1 MGIIPAT
8 VGPLKLNYE
17 LLIGFV
23 VLMLVILLR
32 ETSTEGKTSK
42 NNQIIGVKS
51 LSFIN

>member
-8 VGPLKLNYE
+8 VGPPNYE